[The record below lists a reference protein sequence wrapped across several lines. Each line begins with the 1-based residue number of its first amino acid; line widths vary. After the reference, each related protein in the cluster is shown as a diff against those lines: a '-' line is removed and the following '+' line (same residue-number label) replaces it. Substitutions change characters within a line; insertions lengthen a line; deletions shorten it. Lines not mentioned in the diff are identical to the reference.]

1 MFRGHSQTTWT
12 VRVGIKILKRLKI
25 SFFLQYILTVT
36 HDSAQ
41 NVNVYDC
48 TQFLK
53 KQVNEKTRSKN
64 KCIIV
69 EIIKFCFKILLR
81 HQYFFLRLSYYY
93 FWATYI
99 KEHFWNSICDNFMIF
114 FSPETRR
121 RKLLFARANCTWANR
136 RNNFC
141 LLCYR

>member
-1 MFRGHSQTTWT
+1 MTPYFEE
-12 VRVGIKILKRLKI
+12 VKIF
-25 SFFLQYILTVT
+25 FFLQYILTVT

-81 HQYFFLRLSYYY
+81 HQYFFL
-93 FWATYI
+93 
-99 KEHFWNSICDNFMIF
+99 
-114 FSPETRR
+114 
-121 RKLLFARANCTWANR
+121 KLL
-136 RNNFC
+136 
-141 LLCYR
+141 LLLFLGNIH